1 MSYRRQ
7 IHSLY
12 AQVPQHGRQRANTY
26 CTSPYLMARSINT
39 GKEKGIDGAQIGTY
53 IAGKDRDAAAMGF
66 WSDVQWWEDWQLR
79 FLVLA
84 SLCFQYF
91 LFAAALLRKRRVPP
105 WFRSLVW
112 LAYQGG
118 DVVAVYALATLF
130 NRHRKDE
137 VAAGAAHLD
146 TLWAPVLL
154 LHLGGQDGITA
165 YGVEDNENWRRHLL
179 VAASQVSAVRS

>member
-1 MSYRRQ
+1 MKSSDRHR
-7 IHSLY
+7 HR
-12 AQVPQHGRQRANTY
+12 H
-26 CTSPYLMARSINT
+26 
-39 GKEKGIDGAQIGTY
+39 
-53 IAGKDRDAAAMGF
+53 IAGEGSDAAAMGF

-84 SLCFQYF
+84 SLFFQYF

-165 YGVEDNENWRRHLL
+165 YSVEDNENWRRYLL
-179 VAASQVSAVRS
+179 VAASQVSARSYGSSSSKPAATLLLLACLNRFIIRQKYY